1 MAAEPV
7 PPEIG
12 IVDLSTVVPLT
23 FFHGGTGTSVS
34 SCGLCEG

>member
-12 IVDLSTVVPLT
+12 IVDLSTVVPLA
-23 FFHGGTGTSVS
+23 FFRS
-34 SCGLCEG
+34 SPASNYGP